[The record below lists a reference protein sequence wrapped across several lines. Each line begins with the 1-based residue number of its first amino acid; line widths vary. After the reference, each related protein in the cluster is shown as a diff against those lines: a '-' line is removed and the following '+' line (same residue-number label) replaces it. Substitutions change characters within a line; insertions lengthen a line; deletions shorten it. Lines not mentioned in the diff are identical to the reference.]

1 MERAA
6 IVPVLMI
13 TIAQRRRFFRVEAE
27 TGDFLVTDFL
37 VLFDSVFTD
46 FLVLEDILVIDFE
59 AGARFT
65 DFLVFEED
73 FLVVVDFGLDF
84 EALFAAIFS
93 LSYACV
99 TFVCN

>member
-27 TGDFLVTDFL
+27 TGDFLVPDFL

-46 FLVLEDILVIDFE
+46 FLVLEDFCVIDFE
-59 AGARFT
+59 T

-73 FLVVVDFGLDF
+73 ILVVEFGF
-84 EALFAAIFS
+84 EAGAS
-93 LSYACV
+93 LASEV
-99 TFVCN
+99 

>member
-1 MERAA
+1 M
-6 IVPVLMI
+6 VPVLMI

-46 FLVLEDILVIDFE
+46 FLVLEDFLVIDFE
-59 AGARFT
+59 ARFM

-73 FLVVVDFGLDF
+73 FLIVDFGF
-84 EALFAAIFS
+84 EA
-93 LSYACV
+93 
-99 TFVCN
+99 